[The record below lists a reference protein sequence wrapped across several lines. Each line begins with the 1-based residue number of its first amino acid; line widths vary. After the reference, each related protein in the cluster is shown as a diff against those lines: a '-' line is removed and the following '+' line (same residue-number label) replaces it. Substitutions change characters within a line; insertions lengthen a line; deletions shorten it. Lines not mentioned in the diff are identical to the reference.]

1 MPDPLV
7 PPILLL
13 TITLVITLIAVIVS
27 GILRRRQRGALLELA
42 RQWGMQY
49 SPSDVFNL
57 APRIASH
64 LPIMGAS
71 DVRVRDLIYGTDSR
85 GGHRCVFSAEYTFG
99 VVRSKSRRRCV
110 ACVVE
115 VLDVAPQPSP
125 AEAIP
130 GAAQKVTSILQIAPW
145 DLPLIDQYETL
156 RPRAE

>member
-1 MPDPLV
+1 L
-7 PPILLL
+7 
-13 TITLVITLIAVIVS
+13 IVS
-27 GILRRRQRGALLELA
+27 GILRRRQRGALLDLA

-64 LPIMGAS
+64 LPVMGAS

-99 VVRSKSRRRCV
+99 VVRSKVRRRCV

-115 VLDVAPQPSP
+115 ILDIAPQCAQS
-125 AEAIP
+125 ETIP
-130 GAAQKVTSILQIAPW
+130 GPAQKVTSILQIAPL
-145 DLPLIDQYETL
+145 DLPWIDQYEAL
-156 RPRAE
+156 RPRTE